1 MPLIYSELHHI
12 AENAMRRESPGHTLQ
27 STALIHET
35 YLRLADQRSPD
46 WKNRSQFFGLAA
58 QVMRRVLVDH
68 ARERL
73 AAKRGGD
80 AFRLSLDNIEQT
92 ADSPVDVLDLHD
104 ALERLGMLDP
114 LQSRVVEMRYF
125 GGLNIEETAAALDV
139 SPSTVK
145 REWKIA
151 RLWLKRELS

>member
-1 MPLIYSELHHI
+1 MPLIYSELHRI
-12 AENAMRRESPGHTLQ
+12 ADNAMRRESPGHTLQ
-27 STALIHET
+27 STALINEA
-35 YLRLADQRSPD
+35 YLRLAGQRSPD

-58 QVMRRVLVDH
+58 QMMRRVLVDH

-80 AFRLSLDNIEQT
+80 VFRMSLDNVEQP
-92 ADSPVDVLDLHD
+92 ADDPIDVLDLHD
-104 ALERLGMLDP
+104 ALERLGTLDP

-125 GGLNIEETAAALDV
+125 GGLNIDETAAALEV